1 MKVYKGTDKNMKCR
15 GYQYELGKTE
25 ETDSA
30 VLCKSGFHACER
42 PLDVLGYYPPNNS
55 RYFEAEAE
63 DVSPERNDGSKIVCK
78 RLTLVAEIGIAG
90 LVKDHVDYVK
100 EHLEQNVAPATSTGN
115 QSAATSTGDWSAATN
130 TGNQSAAT
138 STGDWSAATNT
149 GDQSAATAGGKG
161 SVAIVTGYKSKARA
175 DLGCA
180 ICICERDENNNLL
193 AIKAAIVDGETIKAD
208 TWYMMVNG
216 EFVEVGEER

>member
-55 RYFEAEAE
+55 RYFAAEAE
-63 DVSPERNDGSKIVCK
+63 DVSPERNGDSKIVCK
-78 RLTLVAEIGIAG
+78 RLTLVAEIGIEG
-90 LVKDHVDYVK
+90 LIKDHIEYVK
-100 EHLEQNVAPATSTGN
+100 EHLEQNAAP
-115 QSAATSTGDWSAATN
+115 ATN

-138 STGDWSAATNT
+138 NT
-149 GDQSAATAGGKG
+149 GYRSAATAGGKG

-175 DLGCA
+175 ALGCA

-193 AIKAAIVDGETIKAD
+193 AIKAAIVDGESIKAD
-208 TWYMMVNG
+208 TWYTMVNG

>member
-130 TGNQSAAT
+130 TG
-138 STGDWSAATNT
+138 
-149 GDQSAATAGGKG
+149 DQSAATAGGKG

>member
-30 VLCKSGFHACER
+30 VLCKSGFHACES

-55 RYFEAEAE
+55 RYFAAEAE
-63 DVSPERNDGSKIVCK
+63 DVSPERKCDSKIVCK
-78 RLTLVAEIGIAG
+78 HLTLVAEIGIAG
-90 LVKDHVDYVK
+90 LVKDHVEYVK
-100 EHLEQNVAPATSTGN
+100 EHLEQNAAP
-115 QSAATSTGDWSAATN
+115 ATN
-130 TGNQSAAT
+130 TGD
-138 STGDWSAATNT
+138 GSAATNT
-149 GDQSAATAGGKG
+149 GDRSAATAGGKG

-175 DLGCA
+175 AFGCA
-180 ICICERDENNNLL
+180 ICICERDENNKLL
-193 AIKAAIVDGETIKAD
+193 AIKAAIVDGETVKAD
-208 TWYMMVNG
+208 TWYTMANG

>member
-30 VLCKSGFHACER
+30 VLCNSGFHACES
-42 PLDVLGYYPPNNS
+42 PLDVLRYYPPNNS

-63 DVSPERNDGSKIVCK
+63 DVSPERNGDSKIVCK
-78 RLTLVAEIGIAG
+78 RLTLVAEIGIEG
-90 LVKDHVDYVK
+90 LIKDHIEYVK
-100 EHLEQNVAPATSTGN
+100 EHLEQNAAPATN
-115 QSAATSTGDWSAATN
+115 TGDQSAATN
-130 TGNQSAAT
+130 TGYR
-138 STGDWSAATNT
+138 
-149 GDQSAATAGGKG
+149 SAATAGGKG

>member
-1 MKVYKGTDKNMKCR
+1 MKVYKGTDENMKCR

-30 VLCKSGFHACER
+30 VLCKSGFHACDR
-42 PLDVLGYYPPNNS
+42 PLDVLVYYPPNNS
-55 RYFEAEAE
+55 RYFAAEAE
-63 DVSPERNDGSKIVCK
+63 DVSPERNGDSKIVCK

-90 LVKDHVDYVK
+90 LVKDHVEYVK
-100 EHLEQNVAPATSTGN
+100 EHLEQNAAPSTNTGD
-115 QSAATSTGDWSAATN
+115 QSAATNTGYRSAATNTGDWSAATN
-130 TGNQSAAT
+130 TGYQST
-138 STGDWSAATNT
+138 
-149 GDQSAATAGGKG
+149 ATAGGKG